1 MHTFTH
7 SHMHTFTS
15 FTHSHIFH
23 TCKHSH
29 MHTFT
34 HSHHSHMHTC
44 THSHIHTF
52 THSHIHTFTSSHHH
66 THSSALAAHMGGVGF
81 HAWALYKEME
91 LLGGVRCLLPCA
103 PMNDMSFASFFGSV
117 NRWICSGIKA
127 KRVFRKV
134 TIFSIFIFL
143 GSVNQW
149 ICSGSKAK
157 RVFRKVT
164 IYTKCAHFLAQG
176 IDGFVLVLRPK
187 RVFRK
192 VTIFS
197 ISIFLGSV
205 NRWICSGIKA
215 KIVCRKVFSY
225 NFIHF
230 HTFS

>member
-1 MHTFTH
+1 
-7 SHMHTFTS
+7 
-15 FTHSHIFH
+15 
-23 TCKHSH
+23 
-29 MHTFT
+29 
-34 HSHHSHMHTC
+34 
-44 THSHIHTF
+44 
-52 THSHIHTFTSSHHH
+52 
-66 THSSALAAHMGGVGF
+66 
-81 HAWALYKEME
+81 ME
-91 LLGGVRCLLPCA
+91 LLGGVRALPHCA
-103 PMNDMSFASFFGSV
+103 PMKEVSYVSLFGSG

-157 RVFRKVT
+157 RVFRKVI

-192 VTIFS
+192 VRIFS
-197 ISIFLGSV
+197 IPIFLGSV
-205 NRWICSGIKA
+205 NRWICSGIQA

-230 HTFS
+230 HTFHTFLVYFCTFSYIFVHFRTFSYSFVHFRTFSYIFVHFRIF